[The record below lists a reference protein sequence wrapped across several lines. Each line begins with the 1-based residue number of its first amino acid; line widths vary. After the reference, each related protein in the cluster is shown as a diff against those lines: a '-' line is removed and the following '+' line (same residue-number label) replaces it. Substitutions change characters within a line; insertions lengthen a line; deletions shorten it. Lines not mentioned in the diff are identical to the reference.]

1 MKLFFFAFLVLS
13 DFENAFSGSLIEKA
27 RAIYDVVLKDD
38 KTRSDEYINN
48 HIKTEKMKKIMKA
61 FFEYKSGFHI
71 VPTLVVF
78 EKVNDIRGLKNQFKD
93 CLKSA
98 LQCQNNQN
106 INVATVLV
114 ENFFLKI
121 VNLETVGVTVPQ
133 THQKY
138 ENDLSAFIEIISAV
152 VSKNLAT
159 VLNEMSKLR
168 DNNILTGKI
177 VLENY
182 TPLKEE
188 YEERKKKLLDFS
200 NEKNQK
206 KIIRYLK
213 NDFEFFEQILTSCLE
228 YGENIFTDDEEKKS
242 YDEMKRKFKALF
254 DTEKILKTKEIKTQ
268 FKAFISLV
276 QQISKKIE
284 DREFYNFL
292 KIFYSSLLDFS
303 MFKDEN
309 NFLNY
314 FIRCYYA
321 SCFERKNSSNNTFNH
336 EKIFLLNNIFPLE
349 ENFFISKKKIFSK
362 NLKSLMLIKEIKE
375 INISSFNKKN
385 QKSVDM
391 QKLNFNEDPFFS
403 LLIKNVKKFDFQDE
417 IFILEENNTDLSNVV
432 IGLTFTRS
440 KDNYEVNNY
449 EDFYENNV
457 KNFFLDGLFFLSQ
470 DKFSKL
476 QDNRWLKVFRQN
488 KSIDLI
494 LKQDF
499 IFEKKVIQELNK
511 EFSTCLNLYN
521 EKFTLYENFLKDV
534 SFAISVFFLKDWYQ
548 SYPRAT
554 YYLDQHKKK
563 TIFLAA
569 LFGGLAL
576 VYKYQDK
583 QLPQYIIKKSKEFIP
598 LLKEYLPV
606 FKQKFMSG
614 ISKLKHSTKT
624 LVLG

>member
-159 VLNEMSKLR
+159 VLNEMSQLR
-168 DNNILTGKI
+168 DKNILTGKI

-182 TPLKEE
+182 TPLKED
-188 YEERKKKLLDFS
+188 YETSREELLKFS
-200 NEKNQK
+200 QKENQK

-213 NDFEFFEQILTSCLE
+213 NDFEFFEQILTSCLK

-242 YDEMKRKFKALF
+242 YDEMKRKFEDLF

-276 QQISKKIE
+276 QQISKNIK

-321 SCFERKNSSNNTFNH
+321 SCFESKKSGDVFNQ
-336 EKIFLLNNIFPLE
+336 EKILLLNNIFSSE

-362 NLKSLMLIKEIKE
+362 NLKSLMLIKEK
-375 INISSFNKKN
+375 NTSSLNKKN
-385 QKSVDM
+385 KKSVDM
-391 QKLNFNEDPFFS
+391 QRLNFNEDPFFS
-403 LLIKNVKKFDFQDE
+403 LLINNVKKFDFQY
-417 IFILEENNTDLSNVV
+417 ENFFTKEKNTDLSNVV
-432 IGLTFTRS
+432 DGLTFAESR
-440 KDNYEVNNY
+440 DNYISSNY
-449 EDFYENNV
+449 RNFYESNV
-457 KNFFLDGLFFLSQ
+457 ENFFLDRLFFLSQ
-470 DKFSKL
+470 NKFIELK
-476 QDNRWLKVFRQN
+476 DNRWFWSKLFDPN
-488 KSIDLI
+488 KSIDVI
-494 LKQDF
+494 FEKDF
-499 IFEKKVIQELNK
+499 IFEKKVIRELNK

-548 SYPRAT
+548 PYPRAM
-554 YYLDQHKKK
+554 YYLNQHKKK
-563 TIFLAA
+563 TIFLAT

-576 VYKYQDK
+576 LYKYQDK
-583 QLPQYIIKKSKEFIP
+583 QLPQFIIKKSREFIP

-614 ISKLKHSTKT
+614 ISKLKT
-624 LVLG
+624 

>member
-78 EKVNDIRGLKNQFKD
+78 ERVNDIRGLKNQFKD

-138 ENDLSAFIEIISAV
+138 ENDLSAFIEIISAF

-159 VLNEMSKLR
+159 VLNEMSQLR
-168 DNNILTGKI
+168 DKNILTGKI

-182 TPLKEE
+182 TPLKED
-188 YEERKKKLLDFS
+188 YETSREELLKFS
-200 NEKNQK
+200 KQKNQE

-213 NDFEFFEQILTSCLE
+213 NDFEFFKQILRSCLK
-228 YGENIFTDDEEKKS
+228 YGEKIFTDEQNKKPYDKMKLKFEENLL
-242 YDEMKRKFKALF
+242 DAN
-254 DTEKILKTKEIKTQ
+254 KILNKEEIAVQ
-268 FKAFISLV
+268 LRAFIKFLK
-276 QQISKKIE
+276 QISQISQTIT
-284 DREFYNFL
+284 DQEFYNFL

-321 SCFERKNSSNNTFNH
+321 SCFERKNSDDIFNH

-362 NLKSLMLIKEIKE
+362 NLKSLMLIKEKSIT
-375 INISSFNKKN
+375 SLNKKN
-385 QKSVDM
+385 

-403 LLIKNVKKFDFQDE
+403 LLIKNVKKFDFGNE
-417 IFILEENNTDLSNVV
+417 NFFPEEKNTDLSNVV
-432 IGLTFTRS
+432 IGLTFTQS

-449 EDFYENNV
+449 EDFYKSNV

-476 QDNRWLKVFRQN
+476 QDNRWFKFLMQN

-494 LKQDF
+494 FKEDF
-499 IFEKKVIQELNK
+499 IFEKKLIQALNK
-511 EFSTCLNLYN
+511 EFLTYLNLYN

-548 SYPRAT
+548 PYPRAT
-554 YYLDQHKKK
+554 YYLNQHKKK
-563 TIFLAA
+563 TIFLAS

-576 VYKYQDK
+576 LYKYQDK
-583 QLPQYIIKKSKEFIP
+583 QLPQFIIKKSREFIP

-614 ISKLKHSTKT
+614 ISKLKT
-624 LVLG
+624 